1 MKLKKKIDSNI
12 LVGYLMLAPFVV
24 LFFAFTVLPVLSSL
38 ILSLTNYDMIST
50 PGFVGLNNYLRMVS
64 DDILKIV
71 IKNTLFFACITG
83 PVGFFLSF
91 VLAWMIN
98 ELPPRPR
105 SVLSFLFYAPS
116 IAGNVYLVWQVLFSG
131 DSYGYINSLLL
142 QIGWI
147 TEPVQWLKNSSY
159 AMGVVIIVQL
169 WLSMGVSFLAN
180 IAGLQNASPELYEAG
195 AIDGIKNRWQ
205 ELWYITLPSMKNI
218 LLFSGVMQIQS
229 SFSAGG
235 VMSTLVGYPSV
246 DYCTDTIVL
255 YLADVGTTRF
265 EMGYAAA
272 ISVLLFAF
280 MAISRILIGKLLSMT
295 GK

>member
-12 LVGYLMLAPFVV
+12 LVGYLMLAPFVA

-38 ILSLTNYDMIST
+38 ILSLTNYDMISA

>member
-1 MKLKKKIDSNI
+1 MKLKNKIDSNTV
-12 LVGYLMLAPFVV
+12 VGYAMLAPFVI
-24 LFFAFTVLPVLSSL
+24 LFFVFTILPVLSSL
-38 ILSLTNYDMIST
+38 VLSLTNFDMIST

-64 DDILKIV
+64 DDVLKIV
-71 IKNTLFFACITG
+71 IKNTLFFACVTG
-83 PVGFFLSF
+83 PAGFFLSF

-98 ELPPRPR
+98 ELPPKPR
-105 SVLSFLFYAPS
+105 SLMSFLFYAPS
-116 IAGNVYLVWQVLFSG
+116 IAGNVYLVWSVLFSG

-147 TEPVQWLKNSSY
+147 TEPVQWLKNPQY

-195 AIDGIKNRWQ
+195 AIDGIRNRWQ

-229 SFSAGG
+229 SFSAGA

-246 DYCTDTIVL
+246 DYSTDTIVL
-255 YLADVGTTRF
+255 YLGDVGTTRF

-280 MAISRILIGKLLSMT
+280 MAISRVLIGKLLSLT

>member
-1 MKLKKKIDSNI
+1 MKLKKKIDSNV

-24 LFFAFTVLPVLSSL
+24 LFFAFTVLPVLSSI

-83 PVGFFLSF
+83 PLGFFLSF
-91 VLAWMIN
+91 ILAWMIN

>member
-1 MKLKKKIDSNI
+1 MKLKKKIDSNV

-24 LFFAFTVLPVLSSL
+24 LFFAFTVLPVLSSI

-83 PVGFFLSF
+83 PLGFFLSF

>member
-38 ILSLTNYDMIST
+38 ILSLTNYDMISA